1 MRAVCVREPGGPE
14 QLEVR
19 EVPEPACGPAELL
32 VDVRA
37 TALNRADLL
46 QRRGLY
52 PPPPG
57 VTDILGLECAGVVC
71 AVGADC
77 DPAWLGARVMALLP
91 GGGYAERV
99 ALPEGMAMRIPE
111 RLSFTEAAALP
122 EAFLTA
128 REALFSLGQLQPE
141 QTVLIH
147 AAGGGV
153 GSAAVELARVLGAQV
168 IATAGTPEKLALARR
183 LGAALAVD
191 YRHADFAAATLQ
203 ATGGA
208 GADVILDF
216 VGASYWDAH
225 EKCLAT
231 GGRLVVIGL
240 LGGSKVTLNLGRWLA
255 RRWQLLGLAMR
266 PRPLVEKLAV
276 TRAFVR
282 DSLPLFEAGLLEP
295 VVDRV
300 YPLDE
305 VRAAHARM
313 EANENVGKVVLEF

>member
-19 EVPEPACGPAELL
+19 EVPEPVCGPSELL

-57 VTDILGLECAGVVC
+57 ITDILGLECAGVVC

-77 DPAWLGARVMALLP
+77 DSAWLGARVMALLP

-99 ALPEGMAMRIPE
+99 ALPEGMAMRIPD

-128 REALFSLGQLQPE
+128 REALLSLGQLQPE

-300 YPLDE
+300 YPLNE